1 MTTKTKLLSLLKN
14 RNLWICNAAMVLSAI
29 AYSFIKWML
38 AMYTFAI
45 PAAGIWTEPGMPP
58 SIAKAFM
65 VMLFI
70 FPILFGYFADTIDGG
85 LKIKKFTINEKRIVT
100 AGFAIA
106 VIGLILAYVLI
117 NSIAYLCIALLLTSM
132 GFGMVYTNLI
142 AYTATQCKEENIMPA
157 FYIQNILVEVIM
169 AVASYITLKVQT
181 KTLDGGFDYALLLN
195 CKWIFLVAGGAMLI
209 AGIIWVAN
217 RKEIL
222 FKKEREDKANKAAE
236 RFFKLSNEE
245 KTSLIKCI
253 IVVAGAFICW
263 MMVSTAKYFYA
274 VYYST
279 PMGQIGPHIVVSKIG
294 KLGSIYTYQI
304 VLAVIAAIVLVAL
317 LLKLGERKEEF
328 KMMCC
333 GGAVALMLLIM
344 FAVSFT
350 IRITIWFPIIYMLI
364 SALITAVLYPVTCS
378 FITKN
383 APRKYYATACAFLPA
398 TMICGNAFGGY
409 IASHFVTD
417 TGTVPLIV
425 YAVATALLTAAAAF
439 LYIKKSKE
447 SKEISKDKVAATE
460 PTVK

>member
-1 MTTKTKLLSLLKN
+1 MTTKTKLISLLKN
-14 RNLWICNAAMVLSAI
+14 RNLWICNAAMILSAI

-38 AMYTFAI
+38 AIYTFAI
-45 PAAGIWTEPGMPP
+45 LAAGIWTEPGMPP

-70 FPILFGYFADTIDGG
+70 FPILFGYLADTIDGG
-85 LKIKKFTINEKRIVT
+85 IKIKKITINEKRIVT
-100 AGFAIA
+100 TGFAIA
-106 VIGLILAYVLI
+106 VIGLILAYI
-117 NSIAYLCIALLLTSM
+117 FTNSIASLCIAMLVTAL
-132 GFGMVYTNLI
+132 GFGMVYTNLL
-142 AYTATQCKEENIMPA
+142 AYTANQCKEENIMPA

-169 AVASYITLKVQT
+169 AVASWVTLKIQT

-209 AGIIWVAN
+209 AGIVWATN
-217 RKEIL
+217 RNEIH
-222 FKKEREDKANKAAE
+222 FKKDKKEATGKESE
-236 RFFKLSNEE
+236 RFFKLTNDE

-253 IVVAGAFICW
+253 IVIAGSFICW
-263 MMVSTAKYFYA
+263 MMVSAVKYFYA

-279 PMGQIGPHIVVSKIG
+279 PMGQLGPHIVVSKIG
-294 KLGSIYTYQI
+294 KLGSIYSYQI
-304 VLAVIAAIVLVAL
+304 VLIAIVAIALVL
-317 LLKLGERKEEF
+317 LLFKKGERKEEF

-364 SALITAVLYPVTCS
+364 TALLIAVLYPATCS

-383 APRKYYATACAFLPA
+383 IPRKYYATACAFLPA
-398 TMICGNAFGGY
+398 TMICGTTFGGY
-409 IASHFVTD
+409 IASKFVTD

-425 YAVATALLTAAAAF
+425 YTVIAALLTAAATF
-439 LYIKKSKE
+439 LYIKKPSK
-447 SKEISKDKVAATE
+447 KR
-460 PTVK
+460 